1 MRTTI
6 TPGQWQPWTAV
17 FFVRFS
23 AGFFGGI
30 PGNFICFPRI
40 CVKTLHKKSKKKAEF
55 SDCFQVCFP
64 HYSCFTKANFFKATF
79 TSAQFSFKFRKT
91 IGKVLRNASLRVFY
105 QMKNYIECM

>member
-23 AGFFGGI
+23 AGFLGVFWEI
-30 PGNFICFPRI
+30 SFVFREFALRLSTI
-40 CVKTLHKKSKKKAEF
+40 KKSKKKAEF

-64 HYSCFTKANFFKATF
+64 HHSCFTKANFFKATF

-91 IGKVLRNASLRVFY
+91 IGKVLRNASLRVFH
-105 QMKNYIECM
+105 QMNNYI